1 MTHSRLTR
9 MIAISL
15 SLHLLAGC
23 ASTIDRLDSV
33 GDPPPLKKVDDP
45 TANRDYQPL
54 TWPLPEQP
62 LPPKQY
68 AGSLWQ
74 PGSRHF
80 FRDQRASRIGD
91 ILRVN
96 VEISDRASLNNN
108 TTRGRNS
115 TESVG
120 TPNLF
125 GFEEMIYGAI
135 PGHQDPDTL
144 IGVTSDSNNKGT
156 GRIQRQE
163 QINTQIAATV
173 TQVLPNGNLVIEG
186 SQEILVNYD
195 IRELGV
201 AGVIRPEDIK
211 ADNTIDSNQIAQARI
226 TYSGRGTISDVH
238 RPRWGTQVIDILSP
252 F

>member
-1 MTHSRLTR
+1 MKINSLFFNGL
-9 MIAISL
+9 L
-15 SLHLLAGC
+15 SLYLLTGC
-23 ASTIDRLDSV
+23 ATTMERLDTI
-33 GDPPPLKKVDDP
+33 GDPPPLRKVEDP
-45 TANRDYQPL
+45 TAKPNYQPM

-62 LPPKQY
+62 LPQKSY

-74 PGSRHF
+74 TGSRQF

-96 VEISDRASLNNN
+96 VNISDRASLNNN
-108 TTRGRNS
+108 TTRGRNNS
-115 TESVG
+115 ETV
-120 TPNLF
+120 TAPNLLGLGAGLF
-125 GFEEMIYGAI
+125 GVM
-135 PGHQDPDTL
+135 PGNQNPDAL
-144 IGVTSDSNNKGT
+144 IGLRSDSTNKGT

-163 QINTQIAATV
+163 QINTQVAATV
-173 TQVLPNGNLVIEG
+173 TQVLPNGNLVIDG
-186 SQEILVNYD
+186 SQEILVDQD

-226 TYSGRGTISDVH
+226 TYSGRGVMADVH
-238 RPRWGTQVIDILSP
+238 RPRWGSQVLDVLSP

>member
-1 MTHSRLTR
+1 MTHRLTR
-9 MIAISL
+9 YIVLSL

-23 ASTIDRLDSV
+23 ASTIDRLEAA
-33 GDPPPLKKVDDP
+33 GDPPPLKRVSDP
-45 TANRDYQPL
+45 VADAGYQPM

-62 LPPKQY
+62 LHEKQY

-96 VEISDRASLNNN
+96 VNISDRASLNNN

-115 TESVG
+115 TESVA

-125 GFEEMIYGAI
+125 GIEAGLFGIL
-135 PGHQDPDTL
+135 PGDQDPDTL
-144 IGVTSDSNNKGT
+144 LGITSDSNNKGT

-163 QINTQIAATV
+163 QINTQVAATV
-173 TQVLPNGNLVIEG
+173 VQVLPNGNLVIEG
-186 SQEILVNYD
+186 SQEVLVNYD

-201 AGVIRPEDIK
+201 GGVIRPEDIK